1 MKPSLFGLFD
11 DPWHHLSS
19 YSESQRQK
27 QTEAEVARR
36 ERSRK
41 VQEEEERRMAEYY
54 NNNNINNMTRPS
66 ANRQR
71 HSKKVSRKNK
81 SNIFAAAPSSSFVMV
96 GEVEDDKNRIVRG
109 LDGKY
114 YNVGVGSIIPSSSS
128 INVNEIMNKNKSND
142 VNMNSDNVTVNS
154 AYDVGEDD
162 HQFDVIG
169 SQKTFRQNKTMLKKT
184 TVVVPHFEV
193 EDVSD
198 EEDEELKEL
207 QSVWR
212 NRIPSHGQWIEP
224 VDAIS
229 W

>member
-19 YSESQRQK
+19 YSEFQRQK
-27 QTEAEVARR
+27 QAEAEVARR

-41 VQEEEERRMAEYY
+41 AKEEEERRMAEYY
-54 NNNNINNMTRPS
+54 NNNVNNMTRPS

-81 SNIFAAAPSSSFVMV
+81 SNMFATTPSSSSVMV
-96 GEVEDDKNRIVRG
+96 GDDKVRIVRG

-114 YNVGVGSIIPSSSS
+114 YNVGIGSIIPSSSS
-128 INVNEIMNKNKSND
+128 NDENETMNKNKSNE
-142 VNMNSDNVTVNS
+142 VMNMNSDNVTVNS

-162 HQFDVIG
+162 HQFNIG

-207 QSVWR
+207 RSVWR